1 MSAGAADRGSSPPGP
16 RGPWLLAALEAR
28 VQRGGAIG
36 RVLDLI
42 GPRLDAE
49 APAAV
54 DPGPSAGWIAA
65 VSVLVAASLL
75 MLAGAHHQGYRDQ
88 PNTLLQWTGY
98 GLMFFPAAVRV
109 LRHSTAR
116 SERIFL
122 VVLVGLAALA
132 AKWLHSATR
141 FVFFDEFLH
150 VASALD
156 ILERKQLYTV
166 NPMLPISPTYPGLE
180 LAATAIVELTG
191 LPLFVAG
198 YIVLAV
204 SRCLLVIGVYCLL
217 ERVTRSARVAAV
229 ACLVYMG
236 NSGFVLFD
244 AQFAY
249 ESLALTLFVFAL
261 LAASSYRDA
270 GASPFAAYALTILL
284 LAALATTHHMSA
296 YFTAGFFALL
306 AVLALLNRA
315 GAPDRRFLI
324 VAAIAAVALPVAWS
338 RAHGGSGDGYLG
350 PILEKGSTELANLLS
365 GTGRSRQLFSTM
377 SGAQSPL
384 EIRVFSIVALL
395 VVVGGLCTGF
405 FRAIA
410 QSVQPEGGWGAIFR
424 FLRLQWSDHWR
435 LLLALTAVGFPI
447 SVGFRLT
454 GAGWE
459 IGNRM
464 GPFVFLGAGF
474 VIAVAV
480 TRLWQPAGASRRR
493 GLVTAAA
500 LTFCFV
506 GGIATGWGNPSS
518 RTGYRVAADAASV
531 EPMGID
537 AALWARAWIGQGG
550 RFTADR
556 INRVLLATYGRQ
568 TVVTSL
574 FDKVDTSFVLLAPR
588 LTGGEIGALKEGYV
602 DYVMV
607 DMRMT
612 TGLPRYGFYIEKGEY
627 QEDPSSPVEAA
638 NLLKFNL
645 FPGIDRLFDNGSHII
660 FGTAGLRHDR

>member
-1 MSAGAADRGSSPPGP
+1 MSPPAADAVPGDAPRPPRFWSP
-16 RGPWLLAALEAR
+16 AALDAR
-28 VQRGGAIG
+28 AARGGFVG

-42 GPRLDAE
+42 GPRLDPE
-49 APAAV
+49 APEAEERPH
-54 DPGPSAGWIAA
+54 PGWMAIL
-65 VSVLVAASLL
+65 SVGVALSLL
-75 MLAGAHHQGYRDQ
+75 MLAQAHHEGYRDR
-88 PNTLLQWTGY
+88 PNALLQWTAY
-98 GLMFFPAAVRV
+98 GVMFFPVA
-109 LRHSTAR
+109 LRAGRHGTAR
-116 SERIFL
+116 AERIFL
-122 VVLVGLAALA
+122 VALVGMAALA
-132 AKWLHSATR
+132 AKWLHSPTR

-156 ILERKQLYTV
+156 ILERKRLYTT
-166 NPMLPISPTYPGLE
+166 NPLLPISPAYPGLE
-180 LAATAIVELTG
+180 LATTALVELTG
-191 LPLFVAG
+191 LPLFAAG
-198 YIVLAV
+198 YVVLAV
-204 SRCLLVIGVYCLL
+204 ARFLLVVGVYCLL

-249 ESLALTLFVFAL
+249 ESLALTFFVLAL
-261 LAASSYRDA
+261 LAASTRRDA
-270 GASPFAAYALTILL
+270 AASPFAAYALTLL
-284 LAALATTHHMSA
+284 PLAALATTHHMSA

-306 AVLALLNRA
+306 AALSRFSRA
-315 GAPDRRFLI
+315 GAPDRRFLLV
-324 VAAIAAVALPVAWS
+324 VAVAAVALPVAWS
-338 RAHGGSGDGYLG
+338 RLQGGSGDGYLG

-377 SGAQSPL
+377 SGAQSPI

-395 VVVGGLCTGF
+395 VVVGGLLTGF

-410 QSVQPEGGWGAIFR
+410 QSVRPERGWAAIFR
-424 FLRLQWSDHWR
+424 FLRLQWSDHWL
-435 LLLALTAVGFPI
+435 LLLALTAVGFPV

-474 VIAVAV
+474 VIAVAM
-480 TRLWQPAGASRRR
+480 TRLWQPAGASPRRR
-493 GLVTAAA
+493 AATAAA
-500 LTFCFV
+500 LSVCFL
-506 GGIATGWGNPSS
+506 GGIATGWGNPST

-537 AALWARAWIGQGG
+537 AALWARDWIGPGG

-568 TVVTSL
+568 TVVTTL
-574 FDKVDTSFVLLAPR
+574 LDKVDTSFVLLAPR
-588 LTGGEIGALKEGYV
+588 LTGGEIGALREGYV

-612 TGLPRYGFYIEKGEY
+612 TGLPRYGYYVEKGEY
-627 QEDPSSPVEAA
+627 QEDPLSPVEAD

-645 FPGIDRLFDNGSHII
+645 YPGIDRLFDNGSHIV
-660 FGTAGLRHDR
+660 FGTGGLRRAR